1 MGTDLIFENPSIVK
15 NQPFQFKRSLWHRQ
29 TSLLS
34 QYNIQY
40 VFCQHVFS
48 KAVKILEENPFA
60 RFLAMVQEQSA
71 NTGPAG
77 DSAQAGL
84 GAAPARMRLGRVVSA
99 APLTVRVAGI
109 VQPTKALRINER
121 LVKGARWKTKTTS
134 PNSDYNGLTGPIEGP
149 VSTPHGVGALVELT
163 DGRVHSPDTV
173 IDEAQVEQLEIDL
186 EAGDEVLLLT
196 QDDQVFYVM
205 MKVVDAV

>member
-1 MGTDLIFENPSIVK
+1 MECDPYAGLMALMRGQGMD
-15 NQPFQFKRSLWHRQ
+15 
-29 TSLLS
+29 
-34 QYNIQY
+34 
-40 VFCQHVFS
+40 
-48 KAVKILEENPFA
+48 
-60 RFLAMVQEQSA
+60 A
-71 NTGPAG
+71 NPAG
-77 DSAQAGL
+77 DSAQAGT

-134 PNSDYNGLTGPIEGP
+134 PNSDYSGLTGPIEGP
-149 VSTPHGVGALVELT
+149 VSTPHGTGALIALT

-186 EAGDEVLLLT
+186 ETGDDET
-196 QDDQVFYVM
+196 SIIN
-205 MKVVDAV
+205 KHWEA

>member
-1 MGTDLIFENPSIVK
+1 M
-15 NQPFQFKRSLWHRQ
+15 
-29 TSLLS
+29 
-34 QYNIQY
+34 
-40 VFCQHVFS
+40 
-48 KAVKILEENPFA
+48 
-60 RFLAMVQEQSA
+60 
-71 NTGPAG
+71 
-77 DSAQAGL
+77 
-84 GAAPARMRLGRVVSA
+84 
-99 APLTVRVAGI
+99 
-109 VQPTKALRINER
+109 
-121 LVKGARWKTKTTS
+121 KGARWKTKTTS